1 MDAQKKQILAW
12 IPEQEIVSEDNA
24 ELSID
29 GTWIRD
35 FLGIRDNYRS
45 FPHWILGKK
54 PMEQAA
60 LLAVL
65 RNVACHGSLLPSKA
79 KSWGLEV
86 VYEEGIHVVGEGFG
100 LLLRKLVPT

>member
-1 MDAQKKQILAW
+1 
-12 IPEQEIVSEDNA
+12 
-24 ELSID
+24 
-29 GTWIRD
+29 
-35 FLGIRDNYRS
+35 
-45 FPHWILGKK
+45 
-54 PMEQAA
+54 MEQAA